1 MNKPLQFLIVLL
13 VGLIMGAVCTSIA
26 IEALRK
32 GTEFSRGVMA
42 VQAAHAMALNKL
54 AKDNRCSAPDIQK
67 ELLPMRIIAATHSAC
82 QASASACGHSAASC
96 AARAHALSSETANV
110 PPVAV
115 TRSATTAARA
125 REISGSF
132 ARSLARLACREAST
146 RG

>member
-67 ELLPMRIIAATHSAC
+67 ELLPMRIIAADIEPAFKSLAE
-82 QASASACGHSAASC
+82 QDQQFVRYAADLRRVLDLQLAKGIDNC
-96 AARAHALSSETANV
+96 ADLATAERIGTEVAARLRAGG
-110 PPVAV
+110 
-115 TRSATTAARA
+115 AR
-125 REISGSF
+125 
-132 ARSLARLACREAST
+132 
-146 RG
+146 

>member
-1 MNKPLQFLIVLL
+1 MTKSFLGASGMNKPLQYLIVLL

-67 ELLPMRIIAATHSAC
+67 ELLPMRIIAADIEPA
-82 QASASACGHSAASC
+82 
-96 AARAHALSSETANV
+96 
-110 PPVAV
+110 
-115 TRSATTAARA
+115 
-125 REISGSF
+125 F
-132 ARSLARLACREAST
+132 KSLAEQDQQFVRYAADLRRVLDLQLAKGIDNCADLATGISSIKQSCDNCHRDYK
-146 RG
+146 

>member
-54 AKDNRCSAPDIQK
+54 AKDKASKRPDFVVRMITPLKRLERPCRAKLKQAC
-67 ELLPMRIIAATHSAC
+67 IVACATA
-82 QASASACGHSAASC
+82 Q
-96 AARAHALSSETANV
+96 
-110 PPVAV
+110 
-115 TRSATTAARA
+115 
-125 REISGSF
+125 
-132 ARSLARLACREAST
+132 SLRDSP
-146 RG
+146 

>member
-54 AKDNRCSAPDIQK
+54 AKDNRCSAPEIQK
-67 ELLPMRIIAATHSAC
+67 ELLPMRIIAADIEPA
-82 QASASACGHSAASC
+82 
-96 AARAHALSSETANV
+96 
-110 PPVAV
+110 
-115 TRSATTAARA
+115 
-125 REISGSF
+125 F
-132 ARSLARLACREAST
+132 KSLAEQDQQFVRYAADLRRVLDLQLAKGIDNCADLAAGISSIKQSCDNCHRDYK
-146 RG
+146 